1 MRATRFFP
9 ISAPSLARDGWRRG
23 AAVFTAF
30 GLVLLVATADS
41 LTGGGYRL
49 GLLYTVPVAFA
60 SWMSGRVVGFVV
72 LSAALA
78 CWYGARAD
86 VVEIGPAAA
95 LLIGLVILVARLR
108 ETLRHAEERFTAAL
122 ESLNAPVYVEDAAN
136 GEILYSNHRYAETFG
151 AARPRFNESGE
162 TQNPA
167 ADRWFVLRSNPLS
180 WSDVRGARL
189 CVLSDVTEERRA
201 RELLAK
207 HRDAAH
213 RTARLVAL
221 GEFAS
226 AIAHELNQPLAAIAT
241 YNHSC
246 MRMLQ
251 SGDPDSG
258 ELQQAMHICRDQAKR
273 AGKIIQRLR
282 DFLRPPGPAFTEQN
296 LNELVGAVLR
306 LAEPAAR
313 DAGITF
319 ERRLSATPPAVRAD
333 RLLIEQVALNLV
345 RNAMEAVETL
355 SPERRRIT
363 VATRLEGDGSG
374 TFTVS
379 DLGDGVPREASERL
393 FDPFVTTKPG
403 GLGLGLSICRSVVEA
418 HGGSIRHRRN
428 DERGGQHGNHA
439 GAVFAF
445 TLPGAA

>member
-1 MRATRFFP
+1 MRAARFLA
-9 ISAPSLARDGWRRG
+9 APALLLARDGLRRG
-23 AAVFTAF
+23 GAVFTTL
-30 GLVLLVATADS
+30 GLALLVALTAWELARGNALDA
-41 LTGGGYRL
+41 
-49 GLLYTVPVAFA
+49 LLP
-60 SWMSGRVVGFVV
+60 
-72 LSAALA
+72 AALFILA
-78 CWYGARAD
+78 VG
-86 VVEIGPAAA
+86 
-95 LLIGLVILVARLR
+95 LIVRLR
-108 ETLRHAEERFTAAL
+108 EALRQAEERFTAAM
-122 ESLNAPVYVEDAAN
+122 EGLNDPVYVEDARS
-136 GEILYSNHRYAETFG
+136 GEVLYRNRRYAETFG
-151 AARPRFNESGE
+151 ASRPRFNESGE

-167 ADRWFVLRSNPLS
+167 ADRWFVLRSNLLR
-180 WSDVRGARL
+180 WSDGRAATLR
-189 CVLSDVTEERRA
+189 VLSDVTEERRA
-201 RELLAK
+201 RELVAK

-213 RTARLVAL
+213 RTARLIAL

-251 SGDPDSG
+251 SGNPDSG

-282 DFLRPPGPAFTEQN
+282 DLLRLPGPAFTEQD
-296 LNELVGAVLR
+296 LNELVEAVLH

-313 DAGITF
+313 DAGISF

-333 RLLIEQVALNLV
+333 HLLIEQVALNLV

-355 SPERRRIT
+355 PAERRRIT
-363 VATRLEGDGSG
+363 VATRLEVDGSG
-374 TFTVS
+374 TLSVS
-379 DLGDGVPREASERL
+379 DLGDGVPREARERL

-418 HGGSIRHRRN
+418 HGGSIRHHQN
-428 DERGGQHGNHA
+428 DARGGLDG

>member
-1 MRATRFFP
+1 MGELIGVA
-9 ISAPSLARDGWRRG
+9 A
-23 AAVFTAF
+23 AAV
-30 GLVLLVATADS
+30 LVV
-41 LTGGGYRL
+41 
-49 GLLYTVPVAFA
+49 
-60 SWMSGRVVGFVV
+60 VV
-72 LSAALA
+72 LALFLRLRQA
-78 CWYGARAD
+78 LRRAD
-86 VVEIGPAAA
+86 ERFAAA
-95 LLIGLVILVARLR
+95 MEGL
-108 ETLRHAEERFTAAL
+108 
-122 ESLNAPVYVEDAAN
+122 NDPVYVEDER
-136 GEILYSNHRYAETFG
+136 GEVLYRNRRYAQTFG
-151 AARPRFNESGE
+151 DARPHANEAGE

-180 WSDVRGARL
+180 WSDGRRARL

-213 RTARLVAL
+213 RTARLIAL

-251 SGDPDSG
+251 SGNADSG

-282 DFLRPPGPAFTEQN
+282 DLLRPPGPAFGQLD

-313 DAGITF
+313 DAGIRF
-319 ERRLSATPPAVRAD
+319 ERRLAATAPAVRAD

-355 SPERRRIT
+355 PAERRRVT
-363 VATRLEGDGSG
+363 VATRIDPDGSG
-374 TFTVS
+374 TFTVA
-379 DLGDGVPREASERL
+379 DLGDGVPREAAERL

-403 GLGLGLSICRSVVEA
+403 GLGLGLAICRSVVEA
-418 HGGSIRHRRN
+418 HGGRIAHEAN
-428 DERGGQHGNHA
+428 PGTGGA
-439 GAVFAF
+439 MFSF
-445 TLPGAA
+445 TLPGLA